1 MKLPIKWL
9 KDYIDISVDGKTLA
23 DDLTLSGS
31 KVEGLENPFDVIE
44 NVVTSKILK
53 IEAHPEADKLVVC
66 TIDINMDEPVQIVTA
81 ATNMKEGDVVPVA
94 LHNSTL
100 WEGVSIKKGK
110 LRGIL
115 SNGMFCS
122 EEELGLKEKGTCD
135 GLMIMK
141 KDTEIGI

>member
-9 KDYIDISVDGKTLA
+9 KDYIDIPVDGKTLA

-31 KVEGLENPFDVIE
+31 KVEGLENPFDVIQ

-66 TIDINMDEPVQIVTA
+66 TVDINEEEPIIIVTA
-81 ATNMKEGDVVPVA
+81 ATNMKEGDIVPVA

-100 WEGVSIKKGK
+100 WEGVS
-110 LRGIL
+110 
-115 SNGMFCS
+115 
-122 EEELGLKEKGTCD
+122 
-135 GLMIMK
+135 
-141 KDTEIGI
+141 